1 MQCHYIMPVIF
12 LQEIS
17 RRQSINL
24 RLAHDARI
32 LVNSPLLLLDL
43 FLSFFLCSLSME
55 RKMLGMI
62 PICDESSAPSPPHAR
77 TRTAR
82 LYFLGVWPFRWLWTI
97 GQTMVAMVSMYRWSL
112 LPTQEH
118 EPPDFIFWGLTI
130 SMVMDHWSNDGCN
143 GFDVSLKSPPHAR
156 TRTARLYCSIN
167 FSFARRGS
175 SYRQPTHKIPELQNV
190 TNMSDLS
197 GEKFKWSI
205 LKCLETSLI

>member
-32 LVNSPLLLLDL
+32 LINSPLFLLDL

-82 LYFLGVWPFRWLWTI
+82 LYFLGSDHFDGYGPLVKRRLQWFRCI
-97 GQTMVAMVSMYRWSL
+97 VEVSSPRKNTNRPTL
-112 LPTQEH
+112 LLHKLFFCQ
-118 EPPDFIFWGLTI
+118 
-130 SMVMDHWSNDGCN
+130 
-143 GFDVSLKSPPHAR
+143 
-156 TRTARLYCSIN
+156 ARLILSSADPQDTRVAKCHQYV
-167 FSFARRGS
+167 GS
-175 SYRQPTHKIPELQNV
+175 V
-190 TNMSDLS
+190 
-197 GEKFKWSI
+197 W
-205 LKCLETSLI
+205 